1 MSTGDAERE
10 VYQGICNVGLKRITG
25 FGVEIM
31 YLWVFSVQTVEGR
44 GEDEMIQSKCIE

>member
-1 MSTGDAERE
+1 MSTGNAGE
-10 VYQGICNVGLKRITG
+10 VYQGICHVGLKYMAG

-44 GEDEMIQSKCIE
+44 GEDKMTQSKCIE

>member
-10 VYQGICNVGLKRITG
+10 VYQGICNVGLKHITR

-31 YLWVFSVQTVEGR
+31 YLWIFSVQTVEGR